1 MHTEPHSR
9 VDVVDAEALE
19 RVLVLPD
26 DGVVGVVVHHAEGLA
41 VVLLGAPLVRHDGLA
56 RRGLVVR
63 DSL

>member
-9 VDVVDAEALE
+9 VDVVDAEALK

-26 DGVVGVVVHHAEGLA
+26 DGVVGIIVHHPESFA
-41 VVLLGAPLVRHDGLA
+41 VVLLGAPLVRDDGLA